1 MEAEIVQPKA
11 EREIIIKKSVET
23 ETADSAASDKNS
35 DFKEEDLTMEEAE
48 KAREEAEKEREEAEK
63 ERIHPLDYFSEEE
76 INRFMDMSNDE
87 LEEELRK
94 EESKEEGAYR
104 HTKRALQDEVL
115 ERRQEEID
123 S

>member
-48 KAREEAEKEREEAEK
+48 KAREEAEK

-115 ERRQEEID
+115 ERRQEE
-123 S
+123 